1 MSPSKPTQAASVAIF
16 CPQSKAPDAAYL
28 DQLRTF
34 LVHHSQLR
42 KLADAVQ
49 RLGET
54 WEILAARRSDIAA
67 LHQGPKY
74 LRALHDWVETGASE
88 PVANAMSGILS
99 LPLLVVIQTCQYFQY
114 LRLAG
119 LTHAEFLHG
128 LKTGGAQGYCGGL
141 LPAIAVACA
150 KDEEEVVSMA
160 GIAMRIALAV
170 GAYGELGDDENLPGP
185 TTIVLRLRHEGQGDD
200 IVRKFP
206 GVSIALYITCQL
218 G

>member
-1 MSPSKPTQAASVAIF
+1 MVLSSPTQAASVAIF

-34 LVHHSQLR
+34 LTQHPQLR
-42 KLADAVQ
+42 KLADDVQ
-49 RLGET
+49 RLNET
-54 WEILAARRSDIAA
+54 WDILAARRPDIAA
-67 LHQGPKY
+67 LHQGPRY
-74 LRALHDWVETGASE
+74 LRALDEWVEAGVSG
-88 PVANAMSGILS
+88 PIANAMSGILS

-119 LTHAEFLHG
+119 LSHAQFLEG

-141 LPAIAVACA
+141 LPAMAIACA
-150 KDEEEVVSMA
+150 KDEEEVVRMA

-206 GVSIALYITCQL
+206 GVSIPEHMSGPT
-218 G
+218 

>member
-1 MSPSKPTQAASVAIF
+1 MPSSKSTQAASVAIF
-16 CPQSKAPDAAYL
+16 CPQSKAPDKAYL

-34 LVHHSQLR
+34 FINHPQLH

-49 RLGET
+49 RLSET
-54 WEILAARRSDIAA
+54 WDVLAARRPDIAA

-74 LRALHDWVETGASE
+74 LRALYAWVETGASE

-114 LRLAG
+114 LQLAR
-119 LTHAEFLHG
+119 LTHAEFLRG

-150 KDEEEVVSMA
+150 KDEEGVVSMA

-206 GVSIALYITCQL
+206 GVSIASDMT
-218 G
+218 